1 MTPPSSCDSGAC
13 RRGRRR
19 TKRAGAQRNGGTN
32 ARAVMT
38 AAGCAC
44 CGRRRRDT
52 SRHPR
57 LRESD
62 GRRRA
67 PLRRRVPHPGAR
79 RPGLSRMRG
88 VRRARPAPGVLRA
101 WPASDLPAG
110 HWMRARADFA
120 GRLSAVRFELVA
132 RQEGGGGFRDVEMS
146 RLDYHHLARV
156 RSAASGEEG
165 KVELVCGTDAVR
177 GAPGG
182 DWFHVVASAVRADG
196 THALCPA
203 CNTAH
208 DEDCSAEQ
216 REASQPRSARPSYMR
231 APTARG
237 EHTTHNARRATPP
250 LTFSPSPTRRAYYKM
265 RRPVGTLSE
274 PSGVSKP
281 SHSTFWRREAVP
293 LKVES

>member
-1 MTPPSSCDSGAC
+1 
-13 RRGRRR
+13 
-19 TKRAGAQRNGGTN
+19 
-32 ARAVMT
+32 
-38 AAGCAC
+38 
-44 CGRRRRDT
+44 
-52 SRHPR
+52 
-57 LRESD
+57 
-62 GRRRA
+62 
-67 PLRRRVPHPGAR
+67 
-79 RPGLSRMRG
+79 
-88 VRRARPAPGVLRA
+88 
-101 WPASDLPAG
+101 
-110 HWMRARADFA
+110 MRARADFA

-250 LTFSPSPTRRAYYKM
+250 LTFSPSPTRRAYYNQP
-265 RRPVGTLSE
+265 RQSLSTE
-274 PSGVSKP
+274 RYSLRALRLATVSARKP
-281 SHSTFWRREAVP
+281 
-293 LKVES
+293 

>member
-1 MTPPSSCDSGAC
+1 
-13 RRGRRR
+13 
-19 TKRAGAQRNGGTN
+19 
-32 ARAVMT
+32 V
-38 AAGCAC
+38 AAADAT
-44 CGRRRRDT
+44 RRDIRDYARVT
-52 SRHPR
+52 DGDVRRCVGAYRTQERADLACPACAACGVRDPR
-57 LRESD
+57 LAYSER
-62 GRRRA
+62 G
-67 PLRRRVPHPGAR
+67 PL
-79 RPGLSRMRG
+79 
-88 VRRARPAPGVLRA
+88 
-101 WPASDLPAG
+101 SDLPAG

-250 LTFSPSPTRRAYYKM
+250 LTFSPSPTRRAYYNAYSSNP
-265 RRPVGTLSE
+265 RIVLYRDLI
-274 PSGVSKP
+274 
-281 SHSTFWRREAVP
+281 
-293 LKVES
+293 